1 MEPEEFA
8 AMVRDIRCVEKALGV
23 SDYRLTP
30 QQEEEHSG
38 VRSLFVV
45 KDVAEGELLT
55 SDNIRSIRPGDGLAP
70 ARIDE
75 ILGKRAAHR
84 LERGEPLREGDFVS

>member
-1 MEPEEFA
+1 M
-8 AMVRDIRCVEKALGV
+8 
-23 SDYRLTP
+23 
-30 QQEEEHSG
+30 
-38 VRSLFVV
+38 V

-55 SDNIRSIRPGDGLAP
+55 PENVRSIRPGDGLSP